1 MAEEKDVVSAFHQL
15 QELHQQYRETGPVA
29 KDIREEIWARFK
41 AASTAINRRYQ
52 QHFEELRAKEEE
64 NLQRKTALCEQVE
77 AIAKV
82 ENKTPS
88 EWEKQTKAIIALQAD
103 WKKIGFAPQKMNVK
117 IFERFRAACDVFF
130 SQKAA
135 FFKDLKQQAHENIAK
150 KKALIEQ
157 VVALQDSTEWQKTTQ
172 KIIALQKEWKTIGTV
187 PKKVGDELWK
197 DFQTACNKFFE
208 ARHAAHAD
216 VHSDERENLKQKK
229 AIITQLKALLDDAGE
244 GLHEKVQALV
254 EQYNKVGHVP
264 FKEKDKLYQQYHEAI
279 NKLYDGLHV
288 EIAKKHL
295 DNFKTNLQDMA
306 KRGSETLDNER
317 GKLLRRYENL
327 KQEIITYENNLGF
340 LNSSSRKGNSLIEE
354 MNRKVQ
360 RLKDEMELTK
370 QKIKAIDKENQ

>member
-1 MAEEKDVVSAFHQL
+1 MLSTN
-15 QELHQQYRETGPVA
+15 YRNSISN
-29 KDIREEIWARFK
+29 IREEIWVRFK

-82 ENKTPS
+82 ENKTPP

-135 FFKDLKQQAHENIAK
+135 FFKNLKQQAHENIAK

>member
-1 MAEEKDVVSAFHQL
+1 
-15 QELHQQYRETGPVA
+15 
-29 KDIREEIWARFK
+29 
-41 AASTAINRRYQ
+41 
-52 QHFEELRAKEEE
+52 
-64 NLQRKTALCEQVE
+64 
-77 AIAKV
+77 
-82 ENKTPS
+82 
-88 EWEKQTKAIIALQAD
+88 
-103 WKKIGFAPQKMNVK
+103 MNVK